1 MNQKR
6 EIKMSEEIQKDFVLD
21 DEEYHKVSLEQ
32 LKEKFESWLDWNM
45 TLLEE
50 KPEFHIKKEDK
61 KLFLKVTEEGGR
73 DFMNDG
79 TEYFM
84 VLQSLKDEVE
94 LKDEIEKEKQHN
106 KKHGVLVK
114 ETFDFTS
121 TGEEE

>member
-1 MNQKR
+1 
-6 EIKMSEEIQKDFVLD
+6 MSEETQNDFVLD